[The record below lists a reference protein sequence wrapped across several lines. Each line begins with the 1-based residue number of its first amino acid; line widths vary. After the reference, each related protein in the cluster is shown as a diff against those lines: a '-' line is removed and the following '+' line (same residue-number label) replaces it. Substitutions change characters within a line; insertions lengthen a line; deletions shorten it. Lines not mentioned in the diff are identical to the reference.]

1 MKVQFAPRA
10 IAPRRSRGDPRGM
23 GGVKG
28 GRKGKGEEGQK
39 ERERKGREK
48 KRKRGKG
55 ASRWQTTNTISIYRG

>member
-1 MKVQFAPRA
+1 ME
-10 IAPRRSRGDPRGM
+10 RGR
-23 GGVKG
+23 GVKG

-55 ASRWQTTNTISIYRG
+55 ASRWQTTDTISIYRG